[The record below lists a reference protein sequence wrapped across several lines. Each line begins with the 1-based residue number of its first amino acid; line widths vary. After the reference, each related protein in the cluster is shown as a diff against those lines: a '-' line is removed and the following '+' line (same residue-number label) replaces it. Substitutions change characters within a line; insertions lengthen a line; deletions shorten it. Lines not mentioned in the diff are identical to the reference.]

1 MIAVFGS
8 NGFVGSSI
16 LKYLIEHNYNAFGV
30 TRETIDLT
38 SYIEVKK
45 FLMNNNIDTI
55 INAAAIMNNDF
66 NDVRNNLDIFLNL
79 HNNSNLFSRVINLS
93 SAAAYDR
100 SKPINNASEDNIQ
113 NCSPKDYYGYAENVK
128 CRLSFNHE
136 KFSNIII
143 FNCFGKG
150 EYVSRL
156 FHKYLIDKNMVIN
169 NNRYFDYFSIQ
180 DLCVVV
186 NKLIWEKDTKF
197 VNAVYNIPKLKI
209 NEALELFCKIKK
221 IPCNYTIASESELS
235 YTGCGE
241 KLKKII
247 SSELNGLKYGF
258 ENY

>member
-55 INAAAIMNNDF
+55 INAAAIMNDNF

-79 HNNSNLFSRVINLS
+79 YNNSNLFNRLINLS

-100 SKPINNASEDNIQ
+100 SKPIDNVTENNIMYY
-113 NCSPKDYYGYAENVK
+113 SPKDYYGYAENVK
-128 CRLSFNHE
+128 CRLSYNHE
-136 KFSNIII
+136 KISNIII

-150 EYVSRL
+150 EYTSRL
-156 FHKYLIDKNMVIN
+156 FHKYLICKEMVIN

-180 DLCVVV
+180 DLCKVV
-186 NKLIWEKDTKF
+186 NKMIWEKKSLF
-197 VNAVYNIPKLKI
+197 VNAVYDIPKIKI
-209 NEALELFCKIKK
+209 NEALEIFCQIKN
-221 IPCNYTIASESELS
+221 IPCNYTIASESKLN
-235 YTGCGE
+235 YTGCGKE
-241 KLKKII
+241 LKKII
-247 SSELNGLKYGF
+247 SSELNGLEHGLK
-258 ENY
+258 NY